1 MASDAPETRYASSAG
16 AREGRLKSAAR
27 VSVVESSNAT
37 GARMLRLSVLLPL
50 LHAACAAVR
59 PLPETVRI
67 AITASAAVSRN
78 DHVLDVASP
87 GLVLGQACA
96 GDDPCWVVQKK
107 PAEPELCGDDGR
119 SLASR
124 NSLLLLSHYGGSVS
138 HANYPNLMSVSVLAA
153 MHMVDP
159 SSFFFACPAAGGKLQ
174 AQTETLVFAS
184 TGGVLE
190 LAGNVGGGH
199 HSYGCNVKE
208 LVLVLRRSGLQ
219 LALGGVPQAMSKQ
232 SFGDPVTQPDDSVV
246 WPEVRRSV
254 HEQLRAM
261 LDALEPPNAALVASF
276 TARMKDGDDGD
287 DADDDGGGGSDD
299 AAERDDDDGGGD
311 GNFLTRAFSFVT
323 TKVGMPMHPP
333 PSPAPL

>member
-1 MASDAPETRYASSAG
+1 MARLCSGAS
-16 AREGRLKSAAR
+16 
-27 VSVVESSNAT
+27 
-37 GARMLRLSVLLPL
+37 
-50 LHAACAAVR
+50 
-59 PLPETVRI
+59 TV
-67 AITASAAVSRN
+67 
-78 DHVLDVASP
+78 
-87 GLVLGQACA
+87 
-96 GDDPCWVVQKK
+96 
-107 PAEPELCGDDGR
+107 
-119 SLASR
+119 
-124 NSLLLLSHYGGSVS
+124 LLLSHYGGSVS

-159 SSFFFACPAAGGKLQ
+159 NSFFFACPAADGKLQ

-276 TARMKDGDDGD
+276 AARMKDGDDGD
-287 DADDDGGGGSDD
+287 DGDDDGGGGSDD
-299 AAERDDDDGGGD
+299 AAEREDDDGDGD
-311 GNFLTRAFSFVT
+311 GNFLTRALGLAT
-323 TKVGMPMHPP
+323 TKVGMPMHPLLRLP
-333 PSPAPL
+333 PCDAPRPTCTGTEVREARVFDGEPR